1 MIKLLI
7 MMIAIFQVQ
16 ILGPGGRGIENQ
28 PPPYSTQP
36 RYLLLNHFSLV
47 TLVLICFV
55 LRRVR
60 DDLRR
65 GPPPPY
71 RSSEHLPEVIVIVL
85 MMMVMMIIMTLV
97 HCKIISELS

>member
-1 MIKLLI
+1 MD
-7 MMIAIFQVQ
+7 
-16 ILGPGGRGIENQ
+16 N
-28 PPPYSTQP
+28 S
-36 RYLLLNHFSLV
+36 
-47 TLVLICFV
+47 VLICFV

-85 MMMVMMIIMTLV
+85 MMMMMIIMTLV
-97 HCKIISELS
+97 NGNAESDTFNIISDRKIS